1 MHSTF
6 ANRLKRAVLFAVT
19 AVPLTP
25 VRAARRWEWQ
35 RGKRWQKTGSAQ
47 WPRR

>member
-1 MHSTF
+1 MPTTF
-6 ANRLKRAVLFAVT
+6 ANRLKRAICFAVT

-25 VRAARRWEWQ
+25 VRWSRRWEWRQ
-35 RGKRWQKTGSAQ
+35 AKTWQKTGSAQ